1 MRKFPLPDGVSE
13 MKVKDYFLT
22 KETFSLIRNQQYG
35 YLETFPQ
42 PLENLEK
49 YYQSDS
55 YISHTDSKK
64 NLFEKTYQ
72 FFKYFNIRYKFSLL
86 NSPKKGSKILDYGC
100 GTGDF
105 LQYAKQKKLSIL
117 GVEPNETAR
126 KIAQQKLGETYV
138 VDQIISEINEQFD
151 YITLWHVL
159 EHIPDLEHFIPSLK
173 NKLKDDGTLLIAV
186 PNFKSF
192 DAKYYKKYWAAY
204 DVPRHLWHFDPQS
217 IQSLFKEFDMRIEKT
232 YPLWFDSFYVSILSE
247 KFRKNKFGIIS
258 AFCIALISNFIGTL
272 NGNTSSIVYQ
282 IKKNSI

>member
-1 MRKFPLPDGVSE
+1 MRKFPLPDRVSE

-86 NSPKKGSKILDYGC
+86 NSPKKDSKILDYGC
-100 GTGDF
+100 GVGDF
-105 LQYAKQKKLSIL
+105 LTYAKQKKLTIL
-117 GVEPNETAR
+117 GVEPNQNAR
-126 KIAQQKLGETYV
+126 EIAQQKLGESSVIDKT
-138 VDQIISEINEQFD
+138 ISEINEQFD

-159 EHIPDLEHFIPSLK
+159 EHIHDLENFIPSLK
-173 NKLKDDGTLLIAV
+173 DKLKDDGTLLIAV

-217 IQSLFKEFDMRIEKT
+217 IQSLFKEFDMSIEKT